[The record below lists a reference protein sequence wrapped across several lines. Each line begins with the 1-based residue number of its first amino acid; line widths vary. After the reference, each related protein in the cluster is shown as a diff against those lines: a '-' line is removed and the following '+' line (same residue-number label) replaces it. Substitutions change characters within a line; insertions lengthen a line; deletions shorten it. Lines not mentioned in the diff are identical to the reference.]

1 MKLRSITGKVSEIL
15 YSIPGT
21 TKRRKSGVIIT
32 AAGNGS
38 RMGNVAKQLLEIAG
52 KPVVYYSL
60 AAFENSVNV
69 DEIVVVTRQEDI
81 SAIRDIVEKYGFKKV
96 SHITAGGATRDE
108 SVKNGFEKLSGDM
121 KYVAI
126 HDAARP
132 LITTEKI
139 DFVFRDAYK
148 YGSACAVAKVTDTV
162 KKNDGCGFI
171 QKTLPREELF
181 CAQTPQIFACDIYRT
196 ALSLHLKEKKPVTDD
211 CSIVENAGF
220 KIKLSDINSPNMKL
234 TVPYDF
240 DVIEAILIK
249 RGTEKCHAE

>member
-1 MKLRSITGKVSEIL
+1 M

-21 TKRRKSGVIIT
+21 SKRRKSGAIIT

-38 RMGNVAKQLLEIAG
+38 RMGNIAKQLLEIVG
-52 KPVVYYSL
+52 HPVIYYSL
-60 AAFENSVNV
+60 DAFEKSVNV
-69 DEIVVVTRQEDI
+69 DQIVVVTRAEDVE
-81 SAIRDIVEKYGFKKV
+81 AVRAIVEKYGFKKV
-96 SHITAGGATRDE
+96 SDITTGGSTRDE
-108 SVKNGFEKLSGDM
+108 SVKNGFEKLRSDIA
-121 KYVAI
+121 YVAV

-148 YGSACAVAKVTDTV
+148 YCAACAVAKVTDTV
-162 KKNDGCGFI
+162 KKAGNNGFVE
-171 QKTLPREELF
+171 KTLPREELF

-220 KIKLSDINSPNMKL
+220 KIKLSDINSPNYKL
-234 TVPYDF
+234 TVPYDY
-240 DVIEAILIK
+240 DIIEAILIK
-249 RGTEKCHAE
+249 RGTEK

>member
-1 MKLRSITGKVSEIL
+1 MRLRSITGKLSEVL
-15 YSIPGT
+15 YAVPGAS
-21 TKRRKSGVIIT
+21 KRRKSGVIIT

-52 KPVVYYSL
+52 NPAIYYSL
-60 AAFENSVNV
+60 AAFEKSVNV
-69 DEIVVVTRQEDI
+69 DEIVVVTRKEDVE
-81 SAIRDIVEKYGFKKV
+81 AIREIVEKYVFKKV
-96 SHITAGGATRDE
+96 THITVGGATRDE
-108 SVKNGFEKLSGDM
+108 SVKNGFEKLGRDM

-162 KKNDGCGFI
+162 KKNDGRGFI

-181 CAQTPQIFACDIYRT
+181 CAQTPQIFACDIYRS
-196 ALSLHLKEKKPVTDD
+196 ALALHLKEKKPVTDD

-220 KIKLSDINSPNMKL
+220 KIKLSDINCPNMKL

-249 RGTEKCHAE
+249 RGAEQCHAE